1 MNNDKKQ
8 KIIKTI
14 LSLMISF
21 LMIFI
26 VAMFARVASNTVLP
40 QNSKVSVLINDYL
53 DMMMEM
59 MDKFATNLKIKR
71 NTVSEY
77 QVNLITQSISDY
89 VGYSMYQTADALKD
103 YNPYK
108 NYSKTELEKYKN
120 DYYKMTLENP
130 YLRSMTVFSIDGKMR
145 LNLYSANHKSWPIE
159 LQDNLLKEVKNKGS
173 LVLNAENENAFYIME
188 YIKNKNG
195 EIIVTTRNDY
205 SYVSDIAM
213 YYQVA
218 DKRLY
223 ISDSRDSV
231 YNVRE
236 SVGEKSIEKV
246 SSVIN
251 RFAYYKKQPSFIVN
265 DSLSVSMIG
274 KEYPNY
280 FELIVLAATALL
292 ILLFQL
298 ILTGIINFFK
308 YLMQIKT
315 NRDFL
320 ESVKAE
326 NELFIDES
334 LVKADIPKSTAI
346 DDMPPIIEKLHY
358 KIPEKY
364 FENNVTKEENKF
376 NIAKDISNIVNMI
389 KFNSSKTSTDE
400 ELISNDEINNN
411 NTTVLEK
418 IKDISIE
425 NSNIENNNNEDNLD
439 NIYSLSYIE
448 NEVDR
453 ELENVKKE
461 DLIEFVEEDKI
472 SDEILEYNNN
482 TEIYKT
488 EEEYNDEYNEEYQDE
503 YQIENK
509 NSDDDIYTNSYDEN
523 KEINTQET
531 EEEYKEYQNY
541 EEIEN
546 NEEHSNEYYSL
557 NSEYSNINNNSEYFN
572 KDEDIRKIIKS
583 DLSLSYNEYSNENIF
598 DSKEEEEEE
607 EEIIEEMEETKEQED
622 IVKETEELEEVNINM
637 DIYNSYN
644 LENNNNEEKIKNI
657 DTKRTEDV
665 FAAFDKML
673 SSIIS
678 KAEEDARKS
687 ITKK

>member
-8 KIIKTI
+8 KIIKTL

-89 VGYSMYQTADALKD
+89 VGYSMYQTADILKD

-188 YIKNKNG
+188 YIKNKYG

-223 ISDSRDSV
+223 ISDSRDLV

-236 SVGEKSIEKV
+236 SIGEKSIEKV

-280 FELIVLAATALL
+280 FELIVLAVTALL

-315 NRDFL
+315 HRDFL
-320 ESVKAE
+320 ESVKGE

-364 FENNVTKEENKF
+364 FDNNKKEEENKF
-376 NIAKDISNIVNMI
+376 NIAKDISNIVSMI
-389 KFNSSKTSTDE
+389 KFNNYDPAKDNNE
-400 ELISNDEINNN
+400 EINAE
-411 NTTVLEK
+411 EK
-418 IKDISIE
+418 ITEEIKNISIE
-425 NSNIENNNNEDNLD
+425 NEDNLN

-448 NEVDR
+448 NEVDK
-453 ELENVKKE
+453 ELENDKNE
-461 DLIEFVEEDKI
+461 DSIEFVEEEKI
-472 SDEILEYNNN
+472 DDEILEYNDNS
-482 TEIYKT
+482 TLEEIYKT
-488 EEEYNDEYNEEYQDE
+488 EEYDEYNSEYNNDEYKIESVQNEE
-503 YQIENK
+503 
-509 NSDDDIYTNSYDEN
+509 DDIYNNNDE
-523 KEINTQET
+523 EIKALVQES
-531 EEEYKEYQNY
+531 EEEYQNY
-541 EEIEN
+541 KESEN
-546 NEEHSNEYYSL
+546 NDEYYSL
-557 NSEYSNINNNSEYFN
+557 NAEYSNNNEYFN
-572 KDEDIRKIIKS
+572 NEDIRDRKIIKS
-583 DLSLSYNEYSNENIF
+583 DLQLSYNEYSNENIF
-598 DSKEEEEEE
+598 NSKEEIEKINDDVEEIENVQEKIEEEEE
-607 EEIIEEMEETKEQED
+607 
-622 IVKETEELEEVNINM
+622 VKENINM
-637 DIYNSYN
+637 EIYNSYGI
-644 LENNNNEEKIKNI
+644 ENNDEEKIKNI

>member
-8 KIIKTI
+8 KIIKTL

-89 VGYSMYQTADALKD
+89 VGYSMYQTADILKD

-188 YIKNKNG
+188 YIKNKYG

-223 ISDSRDSV
+223 ISDSRDLV

-236 SVGEKSIEKV
+236 SIGEKSIEKV

-280 FELIVLAATALL
+280 FELIVLAVTALL

-315 NRDFL
+315 HRDFL
-320 ESVKAE
+320 ESVKGE

-364 FENNVTKEENKF
+364 FDNNKKEE
-376 NIAKDISNIVNMI
+376 
-389 KFNSSKTSTDE
+389 
-400 ELISNDEINNN
+400 
-411 NTTVLEK
+411 
-418 IKDISIE
+418 
-425 NSNIENNNNEDNLD
+425 
-439 NIYSLSYIE
+439 
-448 NEVDR
+448 
-453 ELENVKKE
+453 
-461 DLIEFVEEDKI
+461 
-472 SDEILEYNNN
+472 
-482 TEIYKT
+482 
-488 EEEYNDEYNEEYQDE
+488 
-503 YQIENK
+503 
-509 NSDDDIYTNSYDEN
+509 
-523 KEINTQET
+523 
-531 EEEYKEYQNY
+531 
-541 EEIEN
+541 EN
-546 NEEHSNEYYSL
+546 NEYAHQLESKILFDAIYKDDAALIHNAISNTVDLNTRNPEGFTPLLYAIHYDKTNALNILLSYTNKIDINKTLDNYTNYYSKKGINFSGEL
-557 NSEYSNINNNSEYFN
+557 VFDKTTPLEYAIFKGNINIVSMLMDNNA
-572 KDEDIRKIIKS
+572 DIY
-583 DLSLSYNEYSNENIF
+583 LE
-598 DSKEEEEEE
+598 DSKGYNG
-607 EEIIEEMEETKEQED
+607 IFYASAFGD
-622 IVKETEELEEVNINM
+622 YALINKILQKYPS
-637 DIYNSYN
+637 IYNFKNSNGDSVLHIAASYG
-644 LENNNNEEKIKNI
+644 NNNAISFYLYNTFLSINTKNNEGKTPLDLANEKGYTNTVDYLIKGGAKYGNQ
-657 DTKRTEDV
+657 
-665 FAAFDKML
+665 
-673 SSIIS
+673 
-678 KAEEDARKS
+678 
-687 ITKK
+687 

>member
-8 KIIKTI
+8 KIIKTL

-89 VGYSMYQTADALKD
+89 VGYSMYQTADILKD

-188 YIKNKNG
+188 YIKNKYG

-223 ISDSRDSV
+223 ISDSRDLV

-236 SVGEKSIEKV
+236 SIGEKSIEKV

-280 FELIVLAATALL
+280 FELIVLAVTALL

-315 NRDFL
+315 HRDFL
-320 ESVKAE
+320 ESVKGE

-364 FENNVTKEENKF
+364 FDNNKKEEENKF
-376 NIAKDISNIVNMI
+376 NIAKDISNIVSMI
-389 KFNSSKTSTDE
+389 KFNNYDPAKDNNE
-400 ELISNDEINNN
+400 EINAE
-411 NTTVLEK
+411 EK
-418 IKDISIE
+418 ITEEIKDISIE
-425 NSNIENNNNEDNLD
+425 NEDNFN

-448 NEVDR
+448 NEVDK
-453 ELENVKKE
+453 ELENNKNE
-461 DLIEFVEEDKI
+461 DSIEFVEEEKI
-472 SDEILEYNNN
+472 DDEILEYNDNS
-482 TEIYKT
+482 TLEEIYKT
-488 EEEYNDEYNEEYQDE
+488 EEYDEYNSEYNNDEYKIESVQNDE
-503 YQIENK
+503 
-509 NSDDDIYTNSYDEN
+509 DDIYNNDE
-523 KEINTQET
+523 EIKALVQES
-531 EEEYKEYQNY
+531 EEEYQNY
-541 EEIEN
+541 QESEN
-546 NEEHSNEYYSL
+546 NDEYYSL
-557 NSEYSNINNNSEYFN
+557 NAEYSNNNEYFN
-572 KDEDIRKIIKS
+572 NEDIRDRKIIKS
-583 DLSLSYNEYSNENIF
+583 DLQLSYNEYSNENIF
-598 DSKEEEEEE
+598 NSKEEIEKINDDVEEIENVQEKIEEEEE
-607 EEIIEEMEETKEQED
+607 
-622 IVKETEELEEVNINM
+622 VKENINM
-637 DIYNSYN
+637 EIYNSYGI
-644 LENNNNEEKIKNI
+644 ENNDEEKIKNI

>member
-8 KIIKTI
+8 KIIKTL

-89 VGYSMYQTADALKD
+89 VGYSMYQTADILKD

-188 YIKNKNG
+188 YIKNKYG

-223 ISDSRDSV
+223 ISDSRDLV

-236 SVGEKSIEKV
+236 SIGEKSIEKV

-280 FELIVLAATALL
+280 FELIVLAVTALL

-315 NRDFL
+315 HRDFL
-320 ESVKAE
+320 ESVKGE

-364 FENNVTKEENKF
+364 FDNNKKEEENKF
-376 NIAKDISNIVNMI
+376 NIAKDISNIVSMI
-389 KFNSSKTSTDE
+389 KFNNYDPAKDNNE
-400 ELISNDEINNN
+400 EINAE
-411 NTTVLEK
+411 EK
-418 IKDISIE
+418 ITEEIKDISIE
-425 NSNIENNNNEDNLD
+425 NEDNLN

-448 NEVDR
+448 NEVDK
-453 ELENVKKE
+453 ELENDKNE
-461 DLIEFVEEDKI
+461 DSIEFVEEEKI
-472 SDEILEYNNN
+472 DDEILEYNDNS
-482 TEIYKT
+482 TLEETYKT
-488 EEEYNDEYNEEYQDE
+488 EEYDEYNSEYNNDEYKIESVQNEE
-503 YQIENK
+503 
-509 NSDDDIYTNSYDEN
+509 DDIYNNNDE
-523 KEINTQET
+523 EIKALVQES
-531 EEEYKEYQNY
+531 EEEYQNY
-541 EEIEN
+541 QESEN
-546 NEEHSNEYYSL
+546 NNEYYSL
-557 NSEYSNINNNSEYFN
+557 NAEYSNNNEYFN
-572 KDEDIRKIIKS
+572 NEDIRDRKIIKS
-583 DLSLSYNEYSNENIF
+583 DLQLSYNEYSNENIF
-598 DSKEEEEEE
+598 NSKEEIEKINDDVEEIENVQEKIEEEEE
-607 EEIIEEMEETKEQED
+607 
-622 IVKETEELEEVNINM
+622 VKENINM
-637 DIYNSYN
+637 EIYNSYGI
-644 LENNNNEEKIKNI
+644 ENNDEEKIKNI

>member
-8 KIIKTI
+8 KIIKTL

-89 VGYSMYQTADALKD
+89 VGYSMYQTADILKD

-188 YIKNKNG
+188 YIKNKYG

-223 ISDSRDSV
+223 ISDSRDLV

-236 SVGEKSIEKV
+236 SIGEKSIEKV

-280 FELIVLAATALL
+280 FELIVLAVTALL

-315 NRDFL
+315 HRDFL
-320 ESVKAE
+320 ESVKGE

-364 FENNVTKEENKF
+364 FDNNKKEEENKF
-376 NIAKDISNIVNMI
+376 NIAKDISNIVSMI
-389 KFNSSKTSTDE
+389 KFNNYDPAKDNNE
-400 ELISNDEINNN
+400 EINAE
-411 NTTVLEK
+411 EK
-418 IKDISIE
+418 ITEEIKDISIE
-425 NSNIENNNNEDNLD
+425 NEDNLN

-448 NEVDR
+448 NEVDK
-453 ELENVKKE
+453 ELENDKNE
-461 DLIEFVEEDKI
+461 DSIEFVEEEKI
-472 SDEILEYNNN
+472 DDEILEYNNN
-482 TEIYKT
+482 STLEDTYKT
-488 EEEYNDEYNEEYQDE
+488 EEYDEYNSEYNNDEYKIESVQNEE
-503 YQIENK
+503 
-509 NSDDDIYTNSYDEN
+509 DDIYNNNDE
-523 KEINTQET
+523 EIKALVQES
-531 EEEYKEYQNY
+531 EEEYQNY
-541 EEIEN
+541 QESEN
-546 NEEHSNEYYSL
+546 NNEYYSL
-557 NSEYSNINNNSEYFN
+557 NAEYSNNNEYFN
-572 KDEDIRKIIKS
+572 NEDIRDRKIIKS
-583 DLSLSYNEYSNENIF
+583 DLQLSYNEYSNENIF
-598 DSKEEEEEE
+598 NSKEEIEKINDDVEEIENVQEKIEEEEE
-607 EEIIEEMEETKEQED
+607 
-622 IVKETEELEEVNINM
+622 VKENINM
-637 DIYNSYN
+637 EIYNSYGI
-644 LENNNNEEKIKNI
+644 ENNDEEKIKNI

>member
-8 KIIKTI
+8 KIIKTL

-89 VGYSMYQTADALKD
+89 VGYSMYQTADILKD

-188 YIKNKNG
+188 YIKNKYG

-223 ISDSRDSV
+223 ISDSRDLV

-236 SVGEKSIEKV
+236 SIGEKSIEKV

-280 FELIVLAATALL
+280 FELIVLAVTALL

-315 NRDFL
+315 HRDFL
-320 ESVKAE
+320 ESVKGE

-364 FENNVTKEENKF
+364 FDNNKKEEENKF
-376 NIAKDISNIVNMI
+376 NIAKDISNIVSMI
-389 KFNSSKTSTDE
+389 KFNNYDPAKDNNE
-400 ELISNDEINNN
+400 EINAE
-411 NTTVLEK
+411 EK
-418 IKDISIE
+418 ITEEIKDISIE
-425 NSNIENNNNEDNLD
+425 NEDNLN

-448 NEVDR
+448 NEVDK
-453 ELENVKKE
+453 ELENYKNE
-461 DLIEFVEEDKI
+461 DSIEFVEEEKI
-472 SDEILEYNNN
+472 DDEILEYNDNS
-482 TEIYKT
+482 TLEETYKT
-488 EEEYNDEYNEEYQDE
+488 EEYDEYNSEYNNDEYKIESVQNDE
-503 YQIENK
+503 
-509 NSDDDIYTNSYDEN
+509 DDIYNNDE
-523 KEINTQET
+523 EIKALVQES
-531 EEEYKEYQNY
+531 EEEYQNY
-541 EEIEN
+541 QESEN
-546 NEEHSNEYYSL
+546 NDEYYSL
-557 NSEYSNINNNSEYFN
+557 NAEYSNNNEYFN
-572 KDEDIRKIIKS
+572 NEDIRDRKIIKS
-583 DLSLSYNEYSNENIF
+583 DLQLSYNEYSNENIF
-598 DSKEEEEEE
+598 NSKEEIEKINDDVEEIENVQEKIEEEEE
-607 EEIIEEMEETKEQED
+607 
-622 IVKETEELEEVNINM
+622 VKENINM
-637 DIYNSYN
+637 EIYNSYGI
-644 LENNNNEEKIKNI
+644 ENNDEEKIKNI

>member
-8 KIIKTI
+8 KIIKTL

-89 VGYSMYQTADALKD
+89 VGYSMYQTADILKD

-188 YIKNKNG
+188 YIKNKYG

-223 ISDSRDSV
+223 ISDSRDLV

-236 SVGEKSIEKV
+236 SIGEKSIEKV

-280 FELIVLAATALL
+280 FELIVLAVTALL

-315 NRDFL
+315 HRDFL
-320 ESVKAE
+320 ESVKGE

-364 FENNVTKEENKF
+364 FDNNKKEEENKF
-376 NIAKDISNIVNMI
+376 NIAKDISNIVSMI
-389 KFNSSKTSTDE
+389 KFNNYDPAKDNNE
-400 ELISNDEINNN
+400 EINAE
-411 NTTVLEK
+411 EK
-418 IKDISIE
+418 ITEEIKDISIE
-425 NSNIENNNNEDNLD
+425 NEDNLN

-448 NEVDR
+448 NEVDK
-453 ELENVKKE
+453 ELENDKNE
-461 DLIEFVEEDKI
+461 DSIEFVEEEKI
-472 SDEILEYNNN
+472 DDEILEYNDNS
-482 TEIYKT
+482 TLEETYKT
-488 EEEYNDEYNEEYQDE
+488 EEYDEYNSEYNNDEYKIESVQNDE
-503 YQIENK
+503 
-509 NSDDDIYTNSYDEN
+509 DDIYNNNDE
-523 KEINTQET
+523 EIKALVQES
-531 EEEYKEYQNY
+531 EEEYQNY
-541 EEIEN
+541 QESEN
-546 NEEHSNEYYSL
+546 NDEYYSL
-557 NSEYSNINNNSEYFN
+557 NAEYSNNNEYFN
-572 KDEDIRKIIKS
+572 NEDIRDRKIIKS
-583 DLSLSYNEYSNENIF
+583 DLQLSYNEYSNENIF
-598 DSKEEEEEE
+598 NSKEEIEKINDDVEEIENVQEKIEEEEE
-607 EEIIEEMEETKEQED
+607 
-622 IVKETEELEEVNINM
+622 VKENINM
-637 DIYNSYN
+637 DIYNSYGI
-644 LENNNNEEKIKNI
+644 ENNDEEKIKNI

>member
-8 KIIKTI
+8 KIIKTF

-26 VAMFARVASNTVLP
+26 VAMFARVASNTILP

-53 DMMMEM
+53 DMMMQM

-89 VGYSMYQTADALKD
+89 VGYSMYQTADILKD

-159 LQDNLLKEVKNKGS
+159 LQDNLLKEIKNKGS

-195 EIIVTTRNDY
+195 EIVVATRNDY

-223 ISDSRDSV
+223 ISDSRDLV

-320 ESVKAE
+320 ESVKGE

-334 LVKADIPKSTAI
+334 LVKADIPKTTAI
-346 DDMPPIIEKLHY
+346 DDMPPMIEKLHY

-364 FENNVTKEENKF
+364 FENNNDNKENKF
-376 NIAKDISNIVNMI
+376 NLAKDISNIVNMI
-389 KFNSSKTSTDE
+389 KFNGSAFNQNE
-400 ELISNDEINNN
+400 EINNN
-411 NTTVLEK
+411 N
-418 IKDISIE
+418 
-425 NSNIENNNNEDNLD
+425 NNNNNNEINDNIKTEEIKDLSIENEDNLN

-448 NEVDR
+448 NEVDK
-453 ELENVKKE
+453 ELENEKKE
-461 DLIEFVEEDKI
+461 DLIEFVEEEKI
-472 SDEILEYNNN
+472 TEEDEILKYNNNNELEDTYKEEYNEYNN
-482 TEIYKT
+482 
-488 EEEYNDEYNEEYQDE
+488 EYDYNEEYKDN
-503 YQIENK
+503 YKIE
-509 NSDDDIYTNSYDEN
+509 SVQDDIDLY
-523 KEINTQET
+523 
-531 EEEYKEYQNY
+531 
-541 EEIEN
+541 N
-546 NEEHSNEYYSL
+546 NEETSTLNQEVEKIEEYQEIEENKHNEYYSL
-557 NSEYSNINNNSEYFN
+557 NEEYADINNNEYLQN
-572 KDEDIRKIIKS
+572 EDIRDRKIIKS

-598 DSKEEEEEE
+598 NSKEEIKETNEVE
-607 EEIIEEMEETKEQED
+607 EEIESIQEIEKSEEVQEET
-622 IVKETEELEEVNINM
+622 NINM
-637 DIYNSYN
+637 EIYNSYN
-644 LENNNNEEKIKNI
+644 ISNENTEKIKNNI
-657 DTKRTEDV
+657 DTRRTEDV

>member
-8 KIIKTI
+8 KIIKTL

-89 VGYSMYQTADALKD
+89 VGYSMYQTADILKD

-173 LVLNAENENAFYIME
+173 LVLNAENENVFYIME
-188 YIKNKNG
+188 YIKNKYG

-223 ISDSRDSV
+223 ISDSRDLV

-236 SVGEKSIEKV
+236 SIGEKSIEKV

-280 FELIVLAATALL
+280 FELIVLAVTALL

-315 NRDFL
+315 HRDFL
-320 ESVKAE
+320 ESVKGE

-364 FENNVTKEENKF
+364 FDNNKKEEENKF
-376 NIAKDISNIVNMI
+376 NIAKDISNIVSMI
-389 KFNSSKTSTDE
+389 KFNNYDPAKDNNE
-400 ELISNDEINNN
+400 EINAE
-411 NTTVLEK
+411 EK
-418 IKDISIE
+418 ITEEIKDISIE
-425 NSNIENNNNEDNLD
+425 NEDNFN

-448 NEVDR
+448 NEVDK
-453 ELENVKKE
+453 ELENNKNE
-461 DLIEFVEEDKI
+461 DSIEFVEEEKI
-472 SDEILEYNNN
+472 DDEILEYNDNS
-482 TEIYKT
+482 TLEEIYKT
-488 EEEYNDEYNEEYQDE
+488 EEYDEYNSEYNNDEYKIESVQNDE
-503 YQIENK
+503 
-509 NSDDDIYTNSYDEN
+509 DDIYNNNDE
-523 KEINTQET
+523 EIKALVQES
-531 EEEYKEYQNY
+531 EEEYQNY
-541 EEIEN
+541 QESEN
-546 NEEHSNEYYSL
+546 NDEYYSL
-557 NSEYSNINNNSEYFN
+557 NAEYSNNNEYFN
-572 KDEDIRKIIKS
+572 NEDIRDRKIIKS
-583 DLSLSYNEYSNENIF
+583 DLQLSYNEYSNENIF
-598 DSKEEEEEE
+598 NSKEEIEKINDDVEEIENVQEKIEEEEE
-607 EEIIEEMEETKEQED
+607 
-622 IVKETEELEEVNINM
+622 VKENINM
-637 DIYNSYN
+637 EIYNSYGI
-644 LENNNNEEKIKNI
+644 ENNDEEKIKNI

>member
-8 KIIKTI
+8 KIIKTF

-89 VGYSMYQTADALKD
+89 VGYSMYQTADILKD

-108 NYSKTELEKYKN
+108 NYSKAELEKYKN

-130 YLRSMTVFSIDGKMR
+130 YLRSMTVFSMDGKMR

-159 LQDNLLKEVKNKGS
+159 LQDSLLKEVKNKGS

-223 ISDSRDSV
+223 ISDSRDLV

-280 FELIVLAATALL
+280 FELIVLAVTALL

-298 ILTGIINFFK
+298 ILTGILNFFK
-308 YLMQIKT
+308 YLMQIKS
-315 NRDFL
+315 NREFL
-320 ESVKAE
+320 ENVKGE

-334 LVKADIPKSTAI
+334 LVKSDIPKSTAI

-364 FENNVTKEENKF
+364 FEKNEAKEENKF

-389 KFNSSKTSTDE
+389 KFTSSNPIKNED
-400 ELISNDEINNN
+400 INNDYNEINDNI
-411 NTTVLEK
+411 EE
-418 IKDISIE
+418 IKDSSTEE
-425 NSNIENNNNEDNLD
+425 NNLD

-448 NEVDR
+448 NEVDK
-453 ELENVKKE
+453 ELENEKNE
-461 DLIEFVEEDKI
+461 DLIEVVEDEISEEDKI
-472 SDEILEYNNN
+472 LEYNELE
-482 TEIYKT
+482 EIYKT
-488 EEEYNDEYNEEYQDE
+488 EEYNEYNEEE
-503 YQIENK
+503 Y
-509 NSDDDIYTNSYDEN
+509 D
-523 KEINTQET
+523 
-531 EEEYKEYQNY
+531 
-541 EEIEN
+541 EIEN
-546 NEEHSNEYYSL
+546 IEYKDNIDINLNDNEEINNQEDENIEEYNYTENNDNNEYYSL
-557 NSEYSNINNNSEYFN
+557 NDEYLNNNNDEYLYN
-572 KDEDIRKIIKS
+572 ANEDIRDRKIIKS
-583 DLSLSYNEYSNENIF
+583 DSSLSYEDKYSTDNIF
-598 DSKEEEEEE
+598 NSKEE
-607 EEIIEEMEETKEQED
+607 I
-622 IVKETEELEEVNINM
+622 EEVNEIDEIKESERTEEIKENAAEEEKNNVDM
-637 DIYNSYN
+637 EIYNSYN
-644 LENNNNEEKIKNI
+644 NIENNTAEKIKNNI
-657 DTKRTEDV
+657 DTKKTEDV

-678 KAEEDARKS
+678 KAEEDAKKS

>member
-8 KIIKTI
+8 KIIKTL

-89 VGYSMYQTADALKD
+89 VGYSMYQTADILKD

-188 YIKNKNG
+188 YIKNKYG

-223 ISDSRDSV
+223 ISDSRDLV

-236 SVGEKSIEKV
+236 SIGEKSIEKV

-280 FELIVLAATALL
+280 FELIVLAVTALL

-315 NRDFL
+315 HRDFL
-320 ESVKAE
+320 ESVKGE

-364 FENNVTKEENKF
+364 FDNNKKEEENKF
-376 NIAKDISNIVNMI
+376 NIAKDISNIVSMI
-389 KFNSSKTSTDE
+389 KFNNYDPAKDNNE
-400 ELISNDEINNN
+400 EINAE
-411 NTTVLEK
+411 EK
-418 IKDISIE
+418 ITEEIKDISIE
-425 NSNIENNNNEDNLD
+425 NEDNLN

-448 NEVDR
+448 NEVDK
-453 ELENVKKE
+453 ELENDKNE
-461 DLIEFVEEDKI
+461 DSIEFVEEEKI
-472 SDEILEYNNN
+472 DDEILEYNNN
-482 TEIYKT
+482 STLEDTYKT
-488 EEEYNDEYNEEYQDE
+488 EEYDEYNSEYNNDEYKIESVQNEE
-503 YQIENK
+503 
-509 NSDDDIYTNSYDEN
+509 DDIYNNNDE
-523 KEINTQET
+523 EIKALVQES
-531 EEEYKEYQNY
+531 EEEYQNY
-541 EEIEN
+541 QESEN
-546 NEEHSNEYYSL
+546 NDEYYSL
-557 NSEYSNINNNSEYFN
+557 NAEYSNNNEYFN
-572 KDEDIRKIIKS
+572 NEDIRDRKIIKS
-583 DLSLSYNEYSNENIF
+583 DLQLSYNEYSNENIF
-598 DSKEEEEEE
+598 NSKEEIEKINDDVEEIENVQEKIEEEEE
-607 EEIIEEMEETKEQED
+607 
-622 IVKETEELEEVNINM
+622 VKENINM
-637 DIYNSYN
+637 EIYNSYGI
-644 LENNNNEEKIKNI
+644 ENNDEEKIKNI

>member
-411 NTTVLEK
+411 NTTVLEE

-583 DLSLSYNEYSNENIF
+583 DLSLSYNEYSNGNIF
-598 DSKEEEEEE
+598 DSKEEEM
-607 EEIIEEMEETKEQED
+607 EEIKEQED
-622 IVKETEELEEVNINM
+622 IVKETEELEEVNVNM

>member
-8 KIIKTI
+8 KIIKTF

-89 VGYSMYQTADALKD
+89 VGYSMYQTADILKD

-108 NYSKTELEKYKN
+108 NYSKAELEKYKN

-130 YLRSMTVFSIDGKMR
+130 YLRSMTVFSMDGKMR

-159 LQDNLLKEVKNKGS
+159 LQDSLLKEVKNKGS

-223 ISDSRDSV
+223 ISDSRDLV

-280 FELIVLAATALL
+280 FELIVLAVTALL

-298 ILTGIINFFK
+298 ILTGILNFFK
-308 YLMQIKT
+308 YLMQIKS
-315 NRDFL
+315 NREFL
-320 ESVKAE
+320 ENVKGE

-334 LVKADIPKSTAI
+334 LVKSDIPKSTAI

-364 FENNVTKEENKF
+364 FEKNEAKEENKF

-389 KFNSSKTSTDE
+389 KFTSSNPIKNED
-400 ELISNDEINNN
+400 INNDYNEINDNI
-411 NTTVLEK
+411 EE
-418 IKDISIE
+418 IKDSSIE
-425 NSNIENNNNEDNLD
+425 ENNLD

-448 NEVDR
+448 NEVDK
-453 ELENVKKE
+453 ELENEKNE
-461 DLIEFVEEDKI
+461 DLIEVVEDEISEED
-472 SDEILEYNNN
+472 SILEYNELE
-482 TEIYKT
+482 EIYKT
-488 EEEYNDEYNEEYQDE
+488 EEYNEYNEEE
-503 YQIENK
+503 Y
-509 NSDDDIYTNSYDEN
+509 D
-523 KEINTQET
+523 
-531 EEEYKEYQNY
+531 
-541 EEIEN
+541 EIEN
-546 NEEHSNEYYSL
+546 IEYKDNIDINLNDNEEINNQEDENIEEYNYTENNDNNEYYSL
-557 NSEYSNINNNSEYFN
+557 NDEYLNNNNDEYLYN
-572 KDEDIRKIIKS
+572 ANEDIRDRKIIKS
-583 DLSLSYNEYSNENIF
+583 DSSLSYEDKYSTDNIF
-598 DSKEEEEEE
+598 NSKEEIEKVNEIDEIKESERTEEIKENAAEEEKNNVD
-607 EEIIEEMEETKEQED
+607 ME
-622 IVKETEELEEVNINM
+622 
-637 DIYNSYN
+637 IYNSYN
-644 LENNNNEEKIKNI
+644 NIENNTAEKIKNNI
-657 DTKRTEDV
+657 DTKKTEDV

-678 KAEEDARKS
+678 KAEEDAKKS

>member
-8 KIIKTI
+8 KIIKTL

-89 VGYSMYQTADALKD
+89 VGYSMYQTADILKD

-188 YIKNKNG
+188 YIKNKYG

-223 ISDSRDSV
+223 ISDSRDLV

-236 SVGEKSIEKV
+236 SIGEKSIEKV

-280 FELIVLAATALL
+280 FELIVLAVTALL

-315 NRDFL
+315 HRDFL
-320 ESVKAE
+320 ESVKGE

-364 FENNVTKEENKF
+364 FDNNKKEEENKF
-376 NIAKDISNIVNMI
+376 NIAKDISNIVSMI
-389 KFNSSKTSTDE
+389 KFNNYDPAKDNNE
-400 ELISNDEINNN
+400 EINAE
-411 NTTVLEK
+411 EK
-418 IKDISIE
+418 ITEEIKDISIE
-425 NSNIENNNNEDNLD
+425 NEDNFN

-448 NEVDR
+448 NEVDK
-453 ELENVKKE
+453 ELENNKNE
-461 DLIEFVEEDKI
+461 DSIEFVEEEKI
-472 SDEILEYNNN
+472 DDEILEYNDNS
-482 TEIYKT
+482 TLEEIYKT
-488 EEEYNDEYNEEYQDE
+488 EEYDEYNSEYNNDEYKIESVQNDE
-503 YQIENK
+503 
-509 NSDDDIYTNSYDEN
+509 DDIYNNNDE
-523 KEINTQET
+523 EIKALVQES
-531 EEEYKEYQNY
+531 EEEYQNY
-541 EEIEN
+541 QESEN
-546 NEEHSNEYYSL
+546 NNEYYSL
-557 NSEYSNINNNSEYFN
+557 NAEYSNNNEYFN
-572 KDEDIRKIIKS
+572 NEDIRDRKIIKS
-583 DLSLSYNEYSNENIF
+583 DLQLSYNEYSNENIF
-598 DSKEEEEEE
+598 NSKEEIEKINDDVEEIENVQEKIEEEEE
-607 EEIIEEMEETKEQED
+607 
-622 IVKETEELEEVNINM
+622 VKENINM
-637 DIYNSYN
+637 EIYNSYGI
-644 LENNNNEEKIKNI
+644 ENNDEEKIKNI

>member
-8 KIIKTI
+8 KIIKTF

-89 VGYSMYQTADALKD
+89 VGYSMYQTADILKD

-108 NYSKTELEKYKN
+108 NYSKAELEKYKN

-159 LQDNLLKEVKNKGS
+159 LQDSLLKEVKNKGS

-223 ISDSRDSV
+223 ISDSRDLV

-280 FELIVLAATALL
+280 FELIVLAVTALL

-298 ILTGIINFFK
+298 ILTGILNFFK
-308 YLMQIKT
+308 YLMQIKS
-315 NRDFL
+315 NREFL
-320 ESVKAE
+320 ENVKGE

-334 LVKADIPKSTAI
+334 LVKSDIPKSTSI

-364 FENNVTKEENKF
+364 FEKNEAKEENKF

-389 KFNSSKTSTDE
+389 KFTSSNPIKNED
-400 ELISNDEINNN
+400 INNDYNEINDNI
-411 NTTVLEK
+411 EE
-418 IKDISIE
+418 IKDSSIE
-425 NSNIENNNNEDNLD
+425 ENNLD

-448 NEVDR
+448 NEVDK
-453 ELENVKKE
+453 ELENEKNE
-461 DLIEFVEEDKI
+461 DLIEVVEDEISEEDKI
-472 SDEILEYNNN
+472 LEYNELE
-482 TEIYKT
+482 EIYKT
-488 EEEYNDEYNEEYQDE
+488 EEYNEYNEEE
-503 YQIENK
+503 Y
-509 NSDDDIYTNSYDEN
+509 D
-523 KEINTQET
+523 
-531 EEEYKEYQNY
+531 
-541 EEIEN
+541 EIEN
-546 NEEHSNEYYSL
+546 IEYKDNIDINLNDNEEINNQEDENIEEYNYTENNDNNEYYSL
-557 NSEYSNINNNSEYFN
+557 NDEYLNNNNDEYLYN
-572 KDEDIRKIIKS
+572 ANEDIRDRKIIKS
-583 DLSLSYNEYSNENIF
+583 DSSLSYEDKYSTDNIF
-598 DSKEEEEEE
+598 NSKEEIEKVNEIDEIKESERTEEIKENAAEEEKNNVD
-607 EEIIEEMEETKEQED
+607 ME
-622 IVKETEELEEVNINM
+622 
-637 DIYNSYN
+637 IYNSYN
-644 LENNNNEEKIKNI
+644 NIENNTAEKIKNNI
-657 DTKRTEDV
+657 DTKKTEDV

-678 KAEEDARKS
+678 KAEEDAKKS

>member
-8 KIIKTI
+8 KIIKTL

-89 VGYSMYQTADALKD
+89 VGYSMYQTANILKD

-188 YIKNKNG
+188 YIKNKYG

-223 ISDSRDSV
+223 ISDSRDLV

-236 SVGEKSIEKV
+236 SIGEKSIEKV

-280 FELIVLAATALL
+280 FELIVLAVTALL

-315 NRDFL
+315 HRDFL
-320 ESVKAE
+320 ESVKGE

-364 FENNVTKEENKF
+364 FDNNKKEEENKF
-376 NIAKDISNIVNMI
+376 NIAKDISNIVSMI
-389 KFNSSKTSTDE
+389 KFNNYDPAKDNNE
-400 ELISNDEINNN
+400 EINAE
-411 NTTVLEK
+411 EK
-418 IKDISIE
+418 ITEEIKDISIE
-425 NSNIENNNNEDNLD
+425 NEDNFN

-448 NEVDR
+448 NEVDK
-453 ELENVKKE
+453 ELENDKNE
-461 DLIEFVEEDKI
+461 DSIEFVEEEKI
-472 SDEILEYNNN
+472 DDEILEYNDNS
-482 TEIYKT
+482 TLEEIYKT
-488 EEEYNDEYNEEYQDE
+488 EEYDEYNSEYNNDEYKIESVQNDE
-503 YQIENK
+503 
-509 NSDDDIYTNSYDEN
+509 DDIYNNDE
-523 KEINTQET
+523 EIKALVQES
-531 EEEYKEYQNY
+531 EEEYQNY
-541 EEIEN
+541 QESEN
-546 NEEHSNEYYSL
+546 NDEYYSL
-557 NSEYSNINNNSEYFN
+557 NAEYSNNNEYFN
-572 KDEDIRKIIKS
+572 NEDIRDRKIIKS
-583 DLSLSYNEYSNENIF
+583 DLQLSYNEYSNENIF
-598 DSKEEEEEE
+598 NSKEEIEKINDDVEEIENVQEKIEEEEE
-607 EEIIEEMEETKEQED
+607 
-622 IVKETEELEEVNINM
+622 VKENINM
-637 DIYNSYN
+637 EIYNSYGI
-644 LENNNNEEKIKNI
+644 ENNDEEKIKNI

>member
-8 KIIKTI
+8 KIIKTL

-89 VGYSMYQTADALKD
+89 VGYSMYQTADILKD

-188 YIKNKNG
+188 YIKNKYG

-223 ISDSRDSV
+223 ISDSRDLV

-236 SVGEKSIEKV
+236 SIGEKSIEKV

-280 FELIVLAATALL
+280 FELIVLAVTALL

-315 NRDFL
+315 HRDFL
-320 ESVKAE
+320 ESVKGE

-364 FENNVTKEENKF
+364 FDNNKKEEENKF
-376 NIAKDISNIVNMI
+376 NIAKDISNIVSMI
-389 KFNSSKTSTDE
+389 KFNNYDPAKDNNE
-400 ELISNDEINNN
+400 EINAK
-411 NTTVLEK
+411 EK
-418 IKDISIE
+418 ITEEIKDISIE
-425 NSNIENNNNEDNLD
+425 NEDNFN

-448 NEVDR
+448 NEVDK
-453 ELENVKKE
+453 ELENDKNE
-461 DLIEFVEEDKI
+461 DSIEFVEEEKI
-472 SDEILEYNNN
+472 DDEILEYNDNS
-482 TEIYKT
+482 TLEEIYKT
-488 EEEYNDEYNEEYQDE
+488 EEYDEYNSEYNNDEYKIESVQNDE
-503 YQIENK
+503 
-509 NSDDDIYTNSYDEN
+509 DDIYNNDE
-523 KEINTQET
+523 EIKALVQES
-531 EEEYKEYQNY
+531 EEEYQNY
-541 EEIEN
+541 QESEN
-546 NEEHSNEYYSL
+546 NDEYYSL
-557 NSEYSNINNNSEYFN
+557 NAEYSNNNEYFN
-572 KDEDIRKIIKS
+572 NEDIRDRKIIKS
-583 DLSLSYNEYSNENIF
+583 DLQLSYNEYSNENIF
-598 DSKEEEEEE
+598 NSKEEIEKINDYVEEIENVQEKIEEEEE
-607 EEIIEEMEETKEQED
+607 
-622 IVKETEELEEVNINM
+622 VKENINM
-637 DIYNSYN
+637 EIYNSYGI
-644 LENNNNEEKIKNI
+644 ENNDEEKIKNI

>member
-8 KIIKTI
+8 KIIKTF

-89 VGYSMYQTADALKD
+89 VGYSMYQTADILKD

-108 NYSKTELEKYKN
+108 NYSKAELEKYKN

-130 YLRSMTVFSIDGKMR
+130 YLRSMTVFSMDGKMR

-159 LQDNLLKEVKNKGS
+159 LQDSLLKEVKNKGS

-223 ISDSRDSV
+223 ISDSRDLV

-280 FELIVLAATALL
+280 FELIVLAVTALL

-298 ILTGIINFFK
+298 ILTGILNFFK
-308 YLMQIKT
+308 YLMQIKS
-315 NRDFL
+315 NREFL
-320 ESVKAE
+320 ENVKGE

-334 LVKADIPKSTAI
+334 LVKSDIPKSTAI

-364 FENNVTKEENKF
+364 FEKNEAKEENKF

-389 KFNSSKTSTDE
+389 KFTSSNPIKNED
-400 ELISNDEINNN
+400 INNDYNEINDNI
-411 NTTVLEK
+411 EE
-418 IKDISIE
+418 IKDSSIE
-425 NSNIENNNNEDNLD
+425 ENNLD

-448 NEVDR
+448 NEVDK
-453 ELENVKKE
+453 ELENEKNE
-461 DLIEFVEEDKI
+461 DLIEVVEDEISEED
-472 SDEILEYNNN
+472 SILEYNELE
-482 TEIYKT
+482 EIYKT
-488 EEEYNDEYNEEYQDE
+488 EEYNEYNEEE
-503 YQIENK
+503 Y
-509 NSDDDIYTNSYDEN
+509 D
-523 KEINTQET
+523 
-531 EEEYKEYQNY
+531 
-541 EEIEN
+541 EIEN
-546 NEEHSNEYYSL
+546 IEYKDNIDINLNDNEEINNQEDENIEEYSHTENNDNNEYYSL
-557 NSEYSNINNNSEYFN
+557 NDEYLNNNNDEYLYN
-572 KDEDIRKIIKS
+572 TNEDIRDRKIIKS
-583 DLSLSYNEYSNENIF
+583 DSSLSYEDKYSTDNIF
-598 DSKEEEEEE
+598 NSKEE
-607 EEIIEEMEETKEQED
+607 I
-622 IVKETEELEEVNINM
+622 EEVNEIDEIKESERTEEIKENAAEEEKNNVDM
-637 DIYNSYN
+637 EIYNSYN
-644 LENNNNEEKIKNI
+644 NIENNTAEKIKNNI
-657 DTKRTEDV
+657 DTKKTEDV

-678 KAEEDARKS
+678 KAEEDAKKS

>member
-8 KIIKTI
+8 KIIKTL

-89 VGYSMYQTADALKD
+89 VGYSMYQTADILKD

-188 YIKNKNG
+188 YIKNKYG

-223 ISDSRDSV
+223 ISDSRDLV

-236 SVGEKSIEKV
+236 SIGEKSIEKV

-280 FELIVLAATALL
+280 FELIVLAVTALL

-315 NRDFL
+315 HRDFL
-320 ESVKAE
+320 ESVKGE

-364 FENNVTKEENKF
+364 FDNNKKEEENKF
-376 NIAKDISNIVNMI
+376 NIAKDISNIVSMI
-389 KFNSSKTSTDE
+389 KFNNYDPAKDNNE
-400 ELISNDEINNN
+400 EINAE
-411 NTTVLEK
+411 EK
-418 IKDISIE
+418 ITEEIKDISIE
-425 NSNIENNNNEDNLD
+425 NEDNLN

-448 NEVDR
+448 NEVDK
-453 ELENVKKE
+453 ELENDKNK
-461 DLIEFVEEDKI
+461 DSIEFVEEEKI
-472 SDEILEYNNN
+472 DNEILEYNDNS
-482 TEIYKT
+482 TLEEIYKT
-488 EEEYNDEYNEEYQDE
+488 EEYDEYNSEYNNDEYKIESVQNEE
-503 YQIENK
+503 
-509 NSDDDIYTNSYDEN
+509 DDIYNNDDE
-523 KEINTQET
+523 EIKALVQES
-531 EEEYKEYQNY
+531 EEEYQNY
-541 EEIEN
+541 KESEN
-546 NEEHSNEYYSL
+546 NDEYYSL
-557 NSEYSNINNNSEYFN
+557 NAEYSNNNEYFN
-572 KDEDIRKIIKS
+572 NEDIRDRKIIKS
-583 DLSLSYNEYSNENIF
+583 DLQLSYNEYSNENIF
-598 DSKEEEEEE
+598 NSKEEIEKINDDVEEIENVQEKIEEEEE
-607 EEIIEEMEETKEQED
+607 
-622 IVKETEELEEVNINM
+622 VKENINM
-637 DIYNSYN
+637 EIYNSYGI
-644 LENNNNEEKIKNI
+644 ENNDEEKIKNI

>member
-8 KIIKTI
+8 KIIKTL

-89 VGYSMYQTADALKD
+89 VGYSMYQTADILKD

-188 YIKNKNG
+188 YIKNKYG

-223 ISDSRDSV
+223 ISDSRDLV

-236 SVGEKSIEKV
+236 SIGEKSIEKV

-280 FELIVLAATALL
+280 FELIVLAVTALL

-315 NRDFL
+315 HRDFL
-320 ESVKAE
+320 ESVKGE

-364 FENNVTKEENKF
+364 FDNNKKEEENKF
-376 NIAKDISNIVNMI
+376 NIAKDISNIVSMI
-389 KFNSSKTSTDE
+389 KFNNYDPAKDNNE
-400 ELISNDEINNN
+400 EINAE
-411 NTTVLEK
+411 EK
-418 IKDISIE
+418 ITEEIKDISIE
-425 NSNIENNNNEDNLD
+425 N
-439 NIYSLSYIE
+439 
-448 NEVDR
+448 EVDK
-453 ELENVKKE
+453 ELENDKNE
-461 DLIEFVEEDKI
+461 DSIEFVEEEKI
-472 SDEILEYNNN
+472 DDEILEYNDNS
-482 TEIYKT
+482 TLEEIYKT
-488 EEEYNDEYNEEYQDE
+488 EEYDEYNSEYNNDEYKIESVQNDE
-503 YQIENK
+503 
-509 NSDDDIYTNSYDEN
+509 DDIYNNDE
-523 KEINTQET
+523 EIKALVQES
-531 EEEYKEYQNY
+531 EEEYQNY
-541 EEIEN
+541 QESEN
-546 NEEHSNEYYSL
+546 NDEYYSL
-557 NSEYSNINNNSEYFN
+557 NAEYSNNNEYFN
-572 KDEDIRKIIKS
+572 NEDIRDRKIIKS
-583 DLSLSYNEYSNENIF
+583 DLQLSYNEYSNENIF
-598 DSKEEEEEE
+598 NSKEEIEKINDDVEEIENVQEKIEEEEE
-607 EEIIEEMEETKEQED
+607 
-622 IVKETEELEEVNINM
+622 VKENINM
-637 DIYNSYN
+637 EIYNSYGI
-644 LENNNNEEKIKNI
+644 ENNDEEKIKNI

>member
-8 KIIKTI
+8 KIIKTL

-89 VGYSMYQTADALKD
+89 VGYSMYQTADILKD

-188 YIKNKNG
+188 YIKNKYG

-223 ISDSRDSV
+223 ISDSRDLV

-236 SVGEKSIEKV
+236 SIGEKSIEKV

-280 FELIVLAATALL
+280 FELIVLAVTALL

-315 NRDFL
+315 HRDFL
-320 ESVKAE
+320 ESVKGE

-364 FENNVTKEENKF
+364 FDNNKKEEENKF
-376 NIAKDISNIVNMI
+376 NIAKDISNIVSMI
-389 KFNSSKTSTDE
+389 KFNNYDPAKDNNE
-400 ELISNDEINNN
+400 EINAE
-411 NTTVLEK
+411 EK
-418 IKDISIE
+418 ITEEIKDISIE
-425 NSNIENNNNEDNLD
+425 NEDNFN

-448 NEVDR
+448 NEVDK
-453 ELENVKKE
+453 ELENDKNE
-461 DLIEFVEEDKI
+461 DSIEFVEEEKI
-472 SDEILEYNNN
+472 DDEILEYNDNS
-482 TEIYKT
+482 TLEEIYKT
-488 EEEYNDEYNEEYQDE
+488 EEYDEYNSEYNNDEYKIESVQNEE
-503 YQIENK
+503 
-509 NSDDDIYTNSYDEN
+509 DDIYNNNDE
-523 KEINTQET
+523 EIKALVQES
-531 EEEYKEYQNY
+531 EEEYQNY
-541 EEIEN
+541 QESEN
-546 NEEHSNEYYSL
+546 NDEYYSL
-557 NSEYSNINNNSEYFN
+557 NAEYSNNNEYFN
-572 KDEDIRKIIKS
+572 NEDIRDRKIIKS
-583 DLSLSYNEYSNENIF
+583 DLQLSYNEYSNENIF
-598 DSKEEEEEE
+598 NSKEEIEKINDDVEEIENVQEKIEEEEE
-607 EEIIEEMEETKEQED
+607 
-622 IVKETEELEEVNINM
+622 VKENINM
-637 DIYNSYN
+637 EIYNSYGI
-644 LENNNNEEKIKNI
+644 ENNDEEKIKNI

>member
-8 KIIKTI
+8 KIIKTL

-89 VGYSMYQTADALKD
+89 VGYSMYQTADILKD

-188 YIKNKNG
+188 YIKNKYG

-223 ISDSRDSV
+223 ISDSRDLV

-236 SVGEKSIEKV
+236 SIGEKSIEKV

-280 FELIVLAATALL
+280 FELIVLAVTALL

-315 NRDFL
+315 HRDFL
-320 ESVKAE
+320 ESVKGE

-364 FENNVTKEENKF
+364 FDNNKKEEENKF
-376 NIAKDISNIVNMI
+376 NIAKDISNIVSMI
-389 KFNSSKTSTDE
+389 KFNNYDPAKDNNE
-400 ELISNDEINNN
+400 EINAE
-411 NTTVLEK
+411 EK
-418 IKDISIE
+418 ITEEIKDISIE
-425 NSNIENNNNEDNLD
+425 NEDNFN

-448 NEVDR
+448 NEVDK
-453 ELENVKKE
+453 ELENNKNE
-461 DLIEFVEEDKI
+461 DSIEFVEEEKI
-472 SDEILEYNNN
+472 DDEILEYNDNS
-482 TEIYKT
+482 TLEEIYKT
-488 EEEYNDEYNEEYQDE
+488 EEYDEYNSEYNNDEYKIESVQNDE
-503 YQIENK
+503 
-509 NSDDDIYTNSYDEN
+509 DDIYNNNDE
-523 KEINTQET
+523 EIKALVQES
-531 EEEYKEYQNY
+531 EEEYQNY
-541 EEIEN
+541 QESEN
-546 NEEHSNEYYSL
+546 NDEYYSL
-557 NSEYSNINNNSEYFN
+557 NAEYSNNNEYFN
-572 KDEDIRKIIKS
+572 NEDIRDRKIIKS
-583 DLSLSYNEYSNENIF
+583 DLQLSYNEYSNENIF
-598 DSKEEEEEE
+598 NSKEEIEKINDDVEEIENVQEKIEEEEE
-607 EEIIEEMEETKEQED
+607 
-622 IVKETEELEEVNINM
+622 VKENINM
-637 DIYNSYN
+637 EIYNSYGI
-644 LENNNNEEKIKNI
+644 ENNDEEKIKNI

>member
-8 KIIKTI
+8 KIIKTL

-89 VGYSMYQTADALKD
+89 VGYSMYQTADILKD

-188 YIKNKNG
+188 YIKNKYG

-223 ISDSRDSV
+223 ISDSRDLV

-236 SVGEKSIEKV
+236 SIGEKSIEKV

-280 FELIVLAATALL
+280 FELIVLAVTALL

-315 NRDFL
+315 HRDFL
-320 ESVKAE
+320 ESVKGE

-364 FENNVTKEENKF
+364 FDNNKKEEENKF
-376 NIAKDISNIVNMI
+376 NIAKDISNIVSMI
-389 KFNSSKTSTDE
+389 KFNNYDPAKDNNE
-400 ELISNDEINNN
+400 EINAE
-411 NTTVLEK
+411 EK
-418 IKDISIE
+418 ITEEIKDISIE
-425 NSNIENNNNEDNLD
+425 NEDNLN

-448 NEVDR
+448 NEVDK
-453 ELENVKKE
+453 ELENGKNE
-461 DLIEFVEEDKI
+461 DSIEFVEEEKI
-472 SDEILEYNNN
+472 DDEILEYNDNS
-482 TEIYKT
+482 TLEEIYKT
-488 EEEYNDEYNEEYQDE
+488 EEYDEYNSEYNNDEYKIESVQNEE
-503 YQIENK
+503 
-509 NSDDDIYTNSYDEN
+509 DDIYNNNDE
-523 KEINTQET
+523 EIKALIQES
-531 EEEYKEYQNY
+531 EEEYQNY
-541 EEIEN
+541 QESEN
-546 NEEHSNEYYSL
+546 NDEYYSL
-557 NSEYSNINNNSEYFN
+557 NAEYSNNNEYFN
-572 KDEDIRKIIKS
+572 NEDIRDRKIIKS
-583 DLSLSYNEYSNENIF
+583 DLQLSYNEYSNENIF
-598 DSKEEEEEE
+598 NSKEEIEKINDDVEEIENVQEKIEEEEE
-607 EEIIEEMEETKEQED
+607 
-622 IVKETEELEEVNINM
+622 VKENINM
-637 DIYNSYN
+637 EIYNSYGI
-644 LENNNNEEKIKNI
+644 ENNDEEKIKNI

>member
-8 KIIKTI
+8 KIIKTL

-89 VGYSMYQTADALKD
+89 VGYSMYQTADILKD

-188 YIKNKNG
+188 YIKNKYG

-223 ISDSRDSV
+223 ISDSRDLV

-236 SVGEKSIEKV
+236 SIGEKSIEKV

-280 FELIVLAATALL
+280 FELIVLAVTALL

-315 NRDFL
+315 HRDFL
-320 ESVKAE
+320 ESVKGE

-364 FENNVTKEENKF
+364 FDNNKKEEENKF
-376 NIAKDISNIVNMI
+376 NIAKDISNIVSMI
-389 KFNSSKTSTDE
+389 KFNNYDPAKDNNE
-400 ELISNDEINNN
+400 EINAE
-411 NTTVLEK
+411 EK
-418 IKDISIE
+418 ITEEIKDISIE
-425 NSNIENNNNEDNLD
+425 NEDNLN

-448 NEVDR
+448 NEVDK
-453 ELENVKKE
+453 ELENDKNE
-461 DLIEFVEEDKI
+461 DSIEFVEEEKI
-472 SDEILEYNNN
+472 DDEILEYNDNS
-482 TEIYKT
+482 TLEDTYKT
-488 EEEYNDEYNEEYQDE
+488 EEYDEYNSEYNNDEYKIESVQNDE
-503 YQIENK
+503 
-509 NSDDDIYTNSYDEN
+509 DDIYNNNDE
-523 KEINTQET
+523 EIKALVQES
-531 EEEYKEYQNY
+531 EEEYQNY
-541 EEIEN
+541 QESEN
-546 NEEHSNEYYSL
+546 NNEYYSL
-557 NSEYSNINNNSEYFN
+557 NAEYSNNNEYFN
-572 KDEDIRKIIKS
+572 NEDIRDRKIIKS
-583 DLSLSYNEYSNENIF
+583 DLQLSYNEYSNENIF
-598 DSKEEEEEE
+598 NSKEEIEKINDDVEEIENVQEKIEEEEE
-607 EEIIEEMEETKEQED
+607 
-622 IVKETEELEEVNINM
+622 VKENINM
-637 DIYNSYN
+637 EIYNSYGM
-644 LENNNNEEKIKNI
+644 ENNDEEKIKNI

>member
-8 KIIKTI
+8 KIIKTL

-89 VGYSMYQTADALKD
+89 VGYSMYQTADILKD

-188 YIKNKNG
+188 YIKNKYG

-223 ISDSRDSV
+223 ISDSRDLV

-236 SVGEKSIEKV
+236 SIGEKSIEKV

-280 FELIVLAATALL
+280 FELIVLAVTALL

-315 NRDFL
+315 HRDFL
-320 ESVKAE
+320 ESVKGE

-364 FENNVTKEENKF
+364 FDNNKKEEENKF
-376 NIAKDISNIVNMI
+376 NIAKDISNIVSMI
-389 KFNSSKTSTDE
+389 KFNNYDPAKDNNE
-400 ELISNDEINNN
+400 EINAE
-411 NTTVLEK
+411 EK
-418 IKDISIE
+418 ITEEIKDISIE
-425 NSNIENNNNEDNLD
+425 NEDNFN

-448 NEVDR
+448 NEVDK
-453 ELENVKKE
+453 ELENDKNE
-461 DLIEFVEEDKI
+461 DSIEFVEEEKI
-472 SDEILEYNNN
+472 DDEILEYNDNS
-482 TEIYKT
+482 TLEEIYKT
-488 EEEYNDEYNEEYQDE
+488 EEYDEYNSEYNNDEYKIESVQNDE
-503 YQIENK
+503 
-509 NSDDDIYTNSYDEN
+509 DDIYNNDE
-523 KEINTQET
+523 EIKALVQES
-531 EEEYKEYQNY
+531 EEEYQNY
-541 EEIEN
+541 QESEN
-546 NEEHSNEYYSL
+546 NDEYYSL
-557 NSEYSNINNNSEYFN
+557 NAEYSNNNEYFN
-572 KDEDIRKIIKS
+572 NEDIRDRKIIKS
-583 DLSLSYNEYSNENIF
+583 DLQLSYNEYSNENIF
-598 DSKEEEEEE
+598 NSKEEIEKINDDVEEIENVQEKIEEEEE
-607 EEIIEEMEETKEQED
+607 
-622 IVKETEELEEVNINM
+622 VKENINM
-637 DIYNSYN
+637 EIYNSYGI
-644 LENNNNEEKIKNI
+644 ENNDEEKIKNI

>member
-8 KIIKTI
+8 KIIKTL

-89 VGYSMYQTADALKD
+89 VGYSMYQTADILKD

-188 YIKNKNG
+188 YIKNKYG

-223 ISDSRDSV
+223 ISDSRDLV

-236 SVGEKSIEKV
+236 SIGEKSIEKV

-280 FELIVLAATALL
+280 FELIVLAVTALL

-315 NRDFL
+315 HRDFL
-320 ESVKAE
+320 ESVKGE

-364 FENNVTKEENKF
+364 FDNNKKEEENKF
-376 NIAKDISNIVNMI
+376 NIAKDISNIVSMI
-389 KFNSSKTSTDE
+389 KFNNYDPAKDNNE
-400 ELISNDEINNN
+400 EINAE
-411 NTTVLEK
+411 EK
-418 IKDISIE
+418 ITEEIKDISIE
-425 NSNIENNNNEDNLD
+425 NEDNLN

-448 NEVDR
+448 NEVDK
-453 ELENVKKE
+453 ELENGKNE
-461 DLIEFVEEDKI
+461 DSIEFVEEEKI
-472 SDEILEYNNN
+472 DDEILEYNDNS
-482 TEIYKT
+482 TLEEIYKT
-488 EEEYNDEYNEEYQDE
+488 EEYDEYNSEYNNDEYKIESVQNEE
-503 YQIENK
+503 
-509 NSDDDIYTNSYDEN
+509 DDIYNNNDE
-523 KEINTQET
+523 EIKALVQES
-531 EEEYKEYQNY
+531 EEEYQNY
-541 EEIEN
+541 KESEN
-546 NEEHSNEYYSL
+546 NDEYYSL
-557 NSEYSNINNNSEYFN
+557 NAEYSNNNEYFN
-572 KDEDIRKIIKS
+572 NEDIRDRKIIKS
-583 DLSLSYNEYSNENIF
+583 DLQLSYNEYSNENIF
-598 DSKEEEEEE
+598 NSKEEIEKINDDVEEIENVQEKIEEEEE
-607 EEIIEEMEETKEQED
+607 
-622 IVKETEELEEVNINM
+622 VKENINM
-637 DIYNSYN
+637 DIYNSYGI
-644 LENNNNEEKIKNI
+644 ENNDEEKIKNI

>member
-8 KIIKTI
+8 KIIKTL

-89 VGYSMYQTADALKD
+89 VGYSMYQTADILKD

-188 YIKNKNG
+188 YIKNKYG

-223 ISDSRDSV
+223 ISDSRDLV

-236 SVGEKSIEKV
+236 SIGEKSIEKV

-280 FELIVLAATALL
+280 FELIVLAVTALL

-315 NRDFL
+315 HRDFL
-320 ESVKAE
+320 ESVKGE

-364 FENNVTKEENKF
+364 FDNNKKEEENKF
-376 NIAKDISNIVNMI
+376 NIAKDISNIVSMI
-389 KFNSSKTSTDE
+389 KFNNYDPAKDNNE
-400 ELISNDEINNN
+400 EINAE
-411 NTTVLEK
+411 EK
-418 IKDISIE
+418 ITEEIKDISIE
-425 NSNIENNNNEDNLD
+425 NEDNLN

-448 NEVDR
+448 NEVDK
-453 ELENVKKE
+453 ELENDKNE
-461 DLIEFVEEDKI
+461 DSIEFVEEEKI
-472 SDEILEYNNN
+472 DDEILEYNDNS
-482 TEIYKT
+482 TLEETYKT
-488 EEEYNDEYNEEYQDE
+488 EEYDEYNSEYNNDEYKIESVQNDE
-503 YQIENK
+503 
-509 NSDDDIYTNSYDEN
+509 DDIYNNNDE
-523 KEINTQET
+523 EIKALVQES
-531 EEEYKEYQNY
+531 EEEYQNY
-541 EEIEN
+541 QESEN
-546 NEEHSNEYYSL
+546 NNEYYSL
-557 NSEYSNINNNSEYFN
+557 NAEYSNNNEYFN
-572 KDEDIRKIIKS
+572 NEDIRDRKIIKS
-583 DLSLSYNEYSNENIF
+583 DLQLSYNEYSNENIF
-598 DSKEEEEEE
+598 NSKEEIEKINDDVEEIENVQEKIEEEEE
-607 EEIIEEMEETKEQED
+607 
-622 IVKETEELEEVNINM
+622 VKENINM
-637 DIYNSYN
+637 EIYNSYGI
-644 LENNNNEEKIKNI
+644 ENNDEEKIKNI

>member
-8 KIIKTI
+8 KIIKTL

-89 VGYSMYQTADALKD
+89 VGYSMYQTADILKD

-188 YIKNKNG
+188 YIKNKYG

-223 ISDSRDSV
+223 ISDSRDLV

-236 SVGEKSIEKV
+236 SIGEKSIEKV

-280 FELIVLAATALL
+280 FELIVLAVTALL

-315 NRDFL
+315 HRDFL
-320 ESVKAE
+320 ESVKGE

-364 FENNVTKEENKF
+364 FDNNKKEEENKF
-376 NIAKDISNIVNMI
+376 NIAKDISNIVSMI
-389 KFNSSKTSTDE
+389 KFNNYDPAKDNNE
-400 ELISNDEINNN
+400 EINAE
-411 NTTVLEK
+411 EK
-418 IKDISIE
+418 ITEEIKDISIE
-425 NSNIENNNNEDNLD
+425 NEDNLN

-448 NEVDR
+448 NEVDK
-453 ELENVKKE
+453 ELENDKNE
-461 DLIEFVEEDKI
+461 DSIEFVEEEKI
-472 SDEILEYNNN
+472 DDEILEYNDNS
-482 TEIYKT
+482 TLEEIYKT
-488 EEEYNDEYNEEYQDE
+488 EEYDEYNSEYNNDEYKIESVQNDE
-503 YQIENK
+503 
-509 NSDDDIYTNSYDEN
+509 DDIYNNDE
-523 KEINTQET
+523 EIKALVQES
-531 EEEYKEYQNY
+531 EEEYQNY
-541 EEIEN
+541 QESEN
-546 NEEHSNEYYSL
+546 NDEYYSL
-557 NSEYSNINNNSEYFN
+557 NAEYSNNNEYFN
-572 KDEDIRKIIKS
+572 NEDIRDRKIIKS
-583 DLSLSYNEYSNENIF
+583 DLQLSYNEYSNENIF
-598 DSKEEEEEE
+598 NSKEEIEKINDDVEEIENVQEKIEEEEE
-607 EEIIEEMEETKEQED
+607 
-622 IVKETEELEEVNINM
+622 VKENINM
-637 DIYNSYN
+637 EIYNSYGI
-644 LENNNNEEKIKNI
+644 ENNDEEKIKNI

>member
-8 KIIKTI
+8 KIIKTL

-89 VGYSMYQTADALKD
+89 VGYSMYQTADILKD

-188 YIKNKNG
+188 YIKNKYG

-223 ISDSRDSV
+223 ISDSRDLV

-236 SVGEKSIEKV
+236 SIGEKSIEKV

-280 FELIVLAATALL
+280 FELIVLAVTALL

-315 NRDFL
+315 HRDFL
-320 ESVKAE
+320 ESVKGE

-364 FENNVTKEENKF
+364 FDNNKKEEENKF
-376 NIAKDISNIVNMI
+376 NIAKDISNIVSMI
-389 KFNSSKTSTDE
+389 KFNNYDPAKDNNE
-400 ELISNDEINNN
+400 EINAE
-411 NTTVLEK
+411 EK
-418 IKDISIE
+418 ITEEIKDISIE
-425 NSNIENNNNEDNLD
+425 NEDNLN

-448 NEVDR
+448 NEVDK
-453 ELENVKKE
+453 ELENGKNE
-461 DLIEFVEEDKI
+461 DSIEFVEEEKI
-472 SDEILEYNNN
+472 DDEILEYNDNS
-482 TEIYKT
+482 TLEEIYKT
-488 EEEYNDEYNEEYQDE
+488 EEYDEYNNDEYKIESVQNEE
-503 YQIENK
+503 
-509 NSDDDIYTNSYDEN
+509 DDIYNNNDE
-523 KEINTQET
+523 EIKALVQES
-531 EEEYKEYQNY
+531 EEEYQNY
-541 EEIEN
+541 QESEN
-546 NEEHSNEYYSL
+546 NDEYYSL
-557 NSEYSNINNNSEYFN
+557 NAEYSNNNKYFN
-572 KDEDIRKIIKS
+572 NEDIRDRKIIKS
-583 DLSLSYNEYSNENIF
+583 DLQLSYTEYSNENIF
-598 DSKEEEEEE
+598 NSKEEIEKINDDVEEIENVQEKIEEEEE
-607 EEIIEEMEETKEQED
+607 
-622 IVKETEELEEVNINM
+622 VKENINM
-637 DIYNSYN
+637 EIYNSYGI
-644 LENNNNEEKIKNI
+644 ENNDEEKIKNI

>member
-8 KIIKTI
+8 KIIKTL

-89 VGYSMYQTADALKD
+89 VGYSMYQTADILKD

-188 YIKNKNG
+188 YIKNKYG

-223 ISDSRDSV
+223 ISDSRDLV

-236 SVGEKSIEKV
+236 SIGEKSIEKV

-280 FELIVLAATALL
+280 FELIVLAVTALL

-315 NRDFL
+315 HRDFL
-320 ESVKAE
+320 ESVKGE

-364 FENNVTKEENKF
+364 FDNNKKEEENKF
-376 NIAKDISNIVNMI
+376 NIAKDISNIVSMI
-389 KFNSSKTSTDE
+389 KFNNYDPAKDNNE
-400 ELISNDEINNN
+400 EINAE
-411 NTTVLEK
+411 EK
-418 IKDISIE
+418 ITEEIKDISIE
-425 NSNIENNNNEDNLD
+425 NEDNLN

-448 NEVDR
+448 NEVDK
-453 ELENVKKE
+453 ELENDKNE
-461 DLIEFVEEDKI
+461 DSIEFVEEEKI
-472 SDEILEYNNN
+472 DDEILEYNDNS
-482 TEIYKT
+482 TLEEIYKT
-488 EEEYNDEYNEEYQDE
+488 EEYDEYNSEYNNDEYKIESVQNDEE
-503 YQIENK
+503 IK
-509 NSDDDIYTNSYDEN
+509 ALV
-523 KEINTQET
+523 QES
-531 EEEYKEYQNY
+531 EEEYQNY
-541 EEIEN
+541 QESEN
-546 NEEHSNEYYSL
+546 NDEYYSL
-557 NSEYSNINNNSEYFN
+557 NAEYSNNNEYFN
-572 KDEDIRKIIKS
+572 NEDIRDRKIIKS
-583 DLSLSYNEYSNENIF
+583 DLQLSYNEYSNENIF
-598 DSKEEEEEE
+598 NSKEEIEKINDDVEEIENVQEKIEEEEE
-607 EEIIEEMEETKEQED
+607 
-622 IVKETEELEEVNINM
+622 VKENINM
-637 DIYNSYN
+637 EIYNSYGI
-644 LENNNNEEKIKNI
+644 ENNDEEKIKNI

>member
-8 KIIKTI
+8 KIIKTL

-89 VGYSMYQTADALKD
+89 VGYSMYQTADILKD

-188 YIKNKNG
+188 YIKNKYG

-223 ISDSRDSV
+223 ISDSRDLV

-236 SVGEKSIEKV
+236 SIGEKSIEKV

-280 FELIVLAATALL
+280 FELIVLAVTALL

-315 NRDFL
+315 HRDFL
-320 ESVKAE
+320 ESVKGE

-364 FENNVTKEENKF
+364 FDNNKKEEENKF
-376 NIAKDISNIVNMI
+376 NIAKDISNIVSMI
-389 KFNSSKTSTDE
+389 KFNNYDPAKDNNE
-400 ELISNDEINNN
+400 EINAE
-411 NTTVLEK
+411 EK
-418 IKDISIE
+418 ITEEIKDISIE
-425 NSNIENNNNEDNLD
+425 NEDNFN

-448 NEVDR
+448 NEVDK
-453 ELENVKKE
+453 ELENNKNE
-461 DLIEFVEEDKI
+461 DSIELVEEEKI
-472 SDEILEYNNN
+472 DDEILEYNDNS
-482 TEIYKT
+482 TLEEIYKT
-488 EEEYNDEYNEEYQDE
+488 EEYDEYNSEYNNDEYKIESVQNDE
-503 YQIENK
+503 
-509 NSDDDIYTNSYDEN
+509 DDIYNNNDE
-523 KEINTQET
+523 EIKALVQES
-531 EEEYKEYQNY
+531 EEEYQNY
-541 EEIEN
+541 QESEN
-546 NEEHSNEYYSL
+546 NDEYYSL
-557 NSEYSNINNNSEYFN
+557 NDEYYSLNAEYSNNNEYFN
-572 KDEDIRKIIKS
+572 NEDIRDRKIIKS
-583 DLSLSYNEYSNENIF
+583 DLQLSYNEYSNENIF
-598 DSKEEEEEE
+598 NSKEEIEKINDDVEEIENVQEKIEEEEE
-607 EEIIEEMEETKEQED
+607 
-622 IVKETEELEEVNINM
+622 VKENINM
-637 DIYNSYN
+637 EIYNSYGI
-644 LENNNNEEKIKNI
+644 ENNDEEKIKNI

>member
-8 KIIKTI
+8 KIIKTL

-89 VGYSMYQTADALKD
+89 VGYSMYQTADILKD

-188 YIKNKNG
+188 YIKNKYG

-223 ISDSRDSV
+223 ISDSRDLV

-236 SVGEKSIEKV
+236 SIGEKSIEKV

-280 FELIVLAATALL
+280 FELIVLAVTALL

-315 NRDFL
+315 HRDFL
-320 ESVKAE
+320 ESVKGE

-364 FENNVTKEENKF
+364 FDNNKKEEENKF
-376 NIAKDISNIVNMI
+376 NIAKDISNIVSMI
-389 KFNSSKTSTDE
+389 KFNNYDPAKDNNE
-400 ELISNDEINNN
+400 EINAE
-411 NTTVLEK
+411 EK
-418 IKDISIE
+418 ITEEIKDISIE
-425 NSNIENNNNEDNLD
+425 NEDNLN

-448 NEVDR
+448 NEVDK
-453 ELENVKKE
+453 ELENDKNE
-461 DLIEFVEEDKI
+461 DSIEFVEEEKI
-472 SDEILEYNNN
+472 DDEILEYNDNS
-482 TEIYKT
+482 TLEEIYKT
-488 EEEYNDEYNEEYQDE
+488 EEYDEYNSEYNNDEYKIESVQNEE
-503 YQIENK
+503 
-509 NSDDDIYTNSYDEN
+509 DDIYNNNDE
-523 KEINTQET
+523 EIKALVQES
-531 EEEYKEYQNY
+531 EEEYQNY
-541 EEIEN
+541 QESEN
-546 NEEHSNEYYSL
+546 NDEYYSL
-557 NSEYSNINNNSEYFN
+557 NAEYSNNNEYFN
-572 KDEDIRKIIKS
+572 NEDIRDRKIIKS
-583 DLSLSYNEYSNENIF
+583 DLQLSYNEYSNENIF
-598 DSKEEEEEE
+598 NSKEEIEKINDDVEEIENVQEKIEEEEE
-607 EEIIEEMEETKEQED
+607 
-622 IVKETEELEEVNINM
+622 VKENINM
-637 DIYNSYN
+637 EIYNSY
-644 LENNNNEEKIKNI
+644 LLLLI
-657 DTKRTEDV
+657 RCY
-665 FAAFDKML
+665 L
-673 SSIIS
+673 Q
-678 KAEEDARKS
+678 
-687 ITKK
+687 

>member
-14 LSLMISF
+14 LSLIISF

-411 NTTVLEK
+411 NTTVLEE

-598 DSKEEEEEE
+598 DSKEEEEE
-607 EEIIEEMEETKEQED
+607 IIEEMEETKEQED

>member
-8 KIIKTI
+8 KIIKTF

-89 VGYSMYQTADALKD
+89 VGYSMYQTADILKD

-108 NYSKTELEKYKN
+108 NYSKAELEKYKN

-130 YLRSMTVFSIDGKMR
+130 YLRSMTVFSMDGKMR

-159 LQDNLLKEVKNKGS
+159 LQDSLLKEVKNKGS

-223 ISDSRDSV
+223 ISDSRDLV

-280 FELIVLAATALL
+280 FELIVLAVTALL

-298 ILTGIINFFK
+298 ILTGILNFFK
-308 YLMQIKT
+308 YLMQIKS
-315 NRDFL
+315 NREFL
-320 ESVKAE
+320 ENVKGE

-334 LVKADIPKSTAI
+334 LVKSDIPKSTSI

-364 FENNVTKEENKF
+364 FEKNEAKEENKF

-389 KFNSSKTSTDE
+389 KFTSSNPIKNED
-400 ELISNDEINNN
+400 INNDYNEINDNI
-411 NTTVLEK
+411 EE
-418 IKDISIE
+418 IKDSSIE
-425 NSNIENNNNEDNLD
+425 ENNLD

-448 NEVDR
+448 NEVDK
-453 ELENVKKE
+453 ELENEKNE
-461 DLIEFVEEDKI
+461 DLIEVVEDEISEEDKI
-472 SDEILEYNNN
+472 LEYNELE
-482 TEIYKT
+482 EIYKT
-488 EEEYNDEYNEEYQDE
+488 EEYNEYNEEE
-503 YQIENK
+503 Y
-509 NSDDDIYTNSYDEN
+509 D
-523 KEINTQET
+523 
-531 EEEYKEYQNY
+531 
-541 EEIEN
+541 EIEN
-546 NEEHSNEYYSL
+546 IEYKDNIDINLNDNEEINNQEDENIEEYNYTENNDNNEYYSL
-557 NSEYSNINNNSEYFN
+557 NDEYLNNNNDEYLYN
-572 KDEDIRKIIKS
+572 TNEDIRDRKIIKS
-583 DLSLSYNEYSNENIF
+583 DSSLSYEDKYSTDNIF
-598 DSKEEEEEE
+598 NSKEE
-607 EEIIEEMEETKEQED
+607 I
-622 IVKETEELEEVNINM
+622 EEVNEIDEIKESERTEEIKENAAEEEKNNVDM
-637 DIYNSYN
+637 EIYNSYN
-644 LENNNNEEKIKNI
+644 NIENNTAEKIKNNI
-657 DTKRTEDV
+657 DTKKTEDV

-678 KAEEDARKS
+678 KAEEDAKKS

>member
-8 KIIKTI
+8 KIIKTL

-89 VGYSMYQTADALKD
+89 VGYSMYQTADILKD

-188 YIKNKNG
+188 YIKNKYG

-223 ISDSRDSV
+223 ISDSRDLV

-236 SVGEKSIEKV
+236 SIGEKSIEKV

-280 FELIVLAATALL
+280 FELIVLAVTALL

-315 NRDFL
+315 HRDFL
-320 ESVKAE
+320 ESVKGE

-364 FENNVTKEENKF
+364 FDNNKKKEEENKF
-376 NIAKDISNIVNMI
+376 NIAKDISNIVSMI
-389 KFNSSKTSTDE
+389 KFNNYDPAKDNNE
-400 ELISNDEINNN
+400 EINAE
-411 NTTVLEK
+411 EK
-418 IKDISIE
+418 ITEEIKDISIE
-425 NSNIENNNNEDNLD
+425 NEDNFN

-448 NEVDR
+448 NEVDK
-453 ELENVKKE
+453 ELENDKNE
-461 DLIEFVEEDKI
+461 DSIEFVEEEKI
-472 SDEILEYNNN
+472 DDEILEYNDNS
-482 TEIYKT
+482 TLEEIYKT
-488 EEEYNDEYNEEYQDE
+488 EEYDEYNSEYNNDEYKIESVQNDE
-503 YQIENK
+503 
-509 NSDDDIYTNSYDEN
+509 DDIYNNDE
-523 KEINTQET
+523 EIKALVQES
-531 EEEYKEYQNY
+531 EEEYQNY
-541 EEIEN
+541 QESEN
-546 NEEHSNEYYSL
+546 NDEYYSL
-557 NSEYSNINNNSEYFN
+557 NAEYSNNNEYFN
-572 KDEDIRKIIKS
+572 NEDIRDRKIIKS
-583 DLSLSYNEYSNENIF
+583 DLQLSYNEYSNENIF
-598 DSKEEEEEE
+598 NSKEEIEKINDDVEEIENVQEKIEEEEE
-607 EEIIEEMEETKEQED
+607 
-622 IVKETEELEEVNINM
+622 VKENINM
-637 DIYNSYN
+637 EIYNSYGI
-644 LENNNNEEKIKNI
+644 ENNDEEKIKNI

>member
-8 KIIKTI
+8 KIIKTL

-89 VGYSMYQTADALKD
+89 VGYSMYQTADILKD

-188 YIKNKNG
+188 YIKNKYG

-223 ISDSRDSV
+223 ISDSRDLV

-236 SVGEKSIEKV
+236 SIGEKSIEKV

-280 FELIVLAATALL
+280 FELIVLAVTALL

-315 NRDFL
+315 HRDFL
-320 ESVKAE
+320 ESVKGE

-364 FENNVTKEENKF
+364 FDNNKKEEENKF
-376 NIAKDISNIVNMI
+376 NIAKDISNIVSMI
-389 KFNSSKTSTDE
+389 KFNNYDPAKDNNE
-400 ELISNDEINNN
+400 EINAE
-411 NTTVLEK
+411 EK
-418 IKDISIE
+418 ITEEIKDISIE
-425 NSNIENNNNEDNLD
+425 NEDNFN

-448 NEVDR
+448 NEVDK
-453 ELENVKKE
+453 ELENDKNE
-461 DLIEFVEEDKI
+461 DSIEFVEEEKI
-472 SDEILEYNNN
+472 DDEILEYNDNS
-482 TEIYKT
+482 TLEETYKT
-488 EEEYNDEYNEEYQDE
+488 EEYDEYNSEYNNDEYKIESVQNEE
-503 YQIENK
+503 
-509 NSDDDIYTNSYDEN
+509 DDIYNNNDE
-523 KEINTQET
+523 EIKALVQES
-531 EEEYKEYQNY
+531 EEEYQNY
-541 EEIEN
+541 QESEN
-546 NEEHSNEYYSL
+546 NDEYYSL
-557 NSEYSNINNNSEYFN
+557 NAEYSNNNEYFN
-572 KDEDIRKIIKS
+572 NEDIRDRKIIKS
-583 DLSLSYNEYSNENIF
+583 DLQLSYNEYSNENIF
-598 DSKEEEEEE
+598 NSKEEIEKINDDVEEIENVQEKIEEEEE
-607 EEIIEEMEETKEQED
+607 
-622 IVKETEELEEVNINM
+622 VKENINM
-637 DIYNSYN
+637 EIYNSYGI
-644 LENNNNEEKIKNI
+644 ENNDEEKIKNI

>member
-8 KIIKTI
+8 KIIKTL

-89 VGYSMYQTADALKD
+89 VGYSMYQTADILKD

-188 YIKNKNG
+188 YIKNKYG

-223 ISDSRDSV
+223 ISDSRDLV

-236 SVGEKSIEKV
+236 SIGEKSIEKV

-280 FELIVLAATALL
+280 FELIVLAVTALL

-315 NRDFL
+315 HRDFL
-320 ESVKAE
+320 ESVKGE

-364 FENNVTKEENKF
+364 FDNNKKEEENKF
-376 NIAKDISNIVNMI
+376 NIAKDISNIVSMI
-389 KFNSSKTSTDE
+389 KFNNYDPAKDNNE
-400 ELISNDEINNN
+400 EINAE
-411 NTTVLEK
+411 EK
-418 IKDISIE
+418 ITEEIKDISIE
-425 NSNIENNNNEDNLD
+425 NEDNLN

-448 NEVDR
+448 NEVDK
-453 ELENVKKE
+453 ELENDKNE
-461 DLIEFVEEDKI
+461 DSIEFVEEEKI
-472 SDEILEYNNN
+472 DDEILEYNDNS
-482 TEIYKT
+482 TLEEIYKT
-488 EEEYNDEYNEEYQDE
+488 EEYDEYNSEYNNDEYKIESVQNDE
-503 YQIENK
+503 
-509 NSDDDIYTNSYDEN
+509 DDIYNNDE
-523 KEINTQET
+523 EIKALVQES
-531 EEEYKEYQNY
+531 EEEYQNY
-541 EEIEN
+541 QESEN
-546 NEEHSNEYYSL
+546 NDEYYSL
-557 NSEYSNINNNSEYFN
+557 NAEYSNNNEYFN
-572 KDEDIRKIIKS
+572 NEDIRDRKIIKS
-583 DLSLSYNEYSNENIF
+583 DLQLSYNEYSNENIF
-598 DSKEEEEEE
+598 NSKEEIEKINDDVEEIENVQEKIEEEEE
-607 EEIIEEMEETKEQED
+607 
-622 IVKETEELEEVNINM
+622 VKENINM
-637 DIYNSYN
+637 EIYNSYGI
-644 LENNNNEEKIKNI
+644 ENNDEEKIKNI

-678 KAEEDARKS
+678 KAEEDAKKS

>member
-8 KIIKTI
+8 KIIKTL

-89 VGYSMYQTADALKD
+89 VGYSMYQTADILKD

-188 YIKNKNG
+188 YIKNKYG

-223 ISDSRDSV
+223 ISDSRDLV

-236 SVGEKSIEKV
+236 SIGEKSIEKV

-280 FELIVLAATALL
+280 FELIVLAVTALL

-315 NRDFL
+315 HRDFL
-320 ESVKAE
+320 ESVKGE

-364 FENNVTKEENKF
+364 FDNNKKEEENKF
-376 NIAKDISNIVNMI
+376 NIAKDISNIVSMI
-389 KFNSSKTSTDE
+389 KFNNYDPAKDNNE
-400 ELISNDEINNN
+400 EINAE
-411 NTTVLEK
+411 EK
-418 IKDISIE
+418 ITEEIKDISIE
-425 NSNIENNNNEDNLD
+425 NEDNLN

-448 NEVDR
+448 NEVDK
-453 ELENVKKE
+453 ELENDKNE
-461 DLIEFVEEDKI
+461 DSIEFVEEEKI
-472 SDEILEYNNN
+472 DDEILEYNDNS
-482 TEIYKT
+482 TLEEIYKT
-488 EEEYNDEYNEEYQDE
+488 EEYDEYNSEYNNDEYKIESVQNDE
-503 YQIENK
+503 
-509 NSDDDIYTNSYDEN
+509 DDIYNNNDE
-523 KEINTQET
+523 EIKALVQES
-531 EEEYKEYQNY
+531 EEEYQNY
-541 EEIEN
+541 QESEN
-546 NEEHSNEYYSL
+546 NDEYYSL
-557 NSEYSNINNNSEYFN
+557 N
-572 KDEDIRKIIKS
+572 
-583 DLSLSYNEYSNENIF
+583 
-598 DSKEEEEEE
+598 
-607 EEIIEEMEETKEQED
+607 
-622 IVKETEELEEVNINM
+622 
-637 DIYNSYN
+637 
-644 LENNNNEEKIKNI
+644 
-657 DTKRTEDV
+657 
-665 FAAFDKML
+665 
-673 SSIIS
+673 
-678 KAEEDARKS
+678 AE
-687 ITKK
+687 

>member
-8 KIIKTI
+8 KIIKTL

-89 VGYSMYQTADALKD
+89 VGYSMYQTADILKD

-188 YIKNKNG
+188 YIKNKYG

-223 ISDSRDSV
+223 ISDSRDLV

-236 SVGEKSIEKV
+236 SIGEKSIEKV

-280 FELIVLAATALL
+280 FELIVLAVTALL

-315 NRDFL
+315 HRDFL
-320 ESVKAE
+320 ESVKGE

-364 FENNVTKEENKF
+364 FDNNKKEEENKF
-376 NIAKDISNIVNMI
+376 NIAKDISNIVSMI
-389 KFNSSKTSTDE
+389 KFNNYDPAKDNNE
-400 ELISNDEINNN
+400 EINAE
-411 NTTVLEK
+411 EK
-418 IKDISIE
+418 ITEEIKDISIE
-425 NSNIENNNNEDNLD
+425 NEDNLN

-448 NEVDR
+448 NEVDK
-453 ELENVKKE
+453 ELENGKNE
-461 DLIEFVEEDKI
+461 DSIEFVEEEKI
-472 SDEILEYNNN
+472 DDEILEYNDNS
-482 TEIYKT
+482 TLEEIYKT
-488 EEEYNDEYNEEYQDE
+488 EEYDEYNSEYNNDEYKIESVQNDE
-503 YQIENK
+503 
-509 NSDDDIYTNSYDEN
+509 DDIYNNNDE
-523 KEINTQET
+523 EIKALVQES
-531 EEEYKEYQNY
+531 EEEYQNY
-541 EEIEN
+541 QESEN
-546 NEEHSNEYYSL
+546 NDEYYSL
-557 NSEYSNINNNSEYFN
+557 NAEYSNNNEYFN
-572 KDEDIRKIIKS
+572 NEDIRDRKIIKS
-583 DLSLSYNEYSNENIF
+583 DLQLSYNEYSNENIF
-598 DSKEEEEEE
+598 NSKEEIEKINDDVEEIENVQEKIEEEEE
-607 EEIIEEMEETKEQED
+607 
-622 IVKETEELEEVNINM
+622 VKENINM
-637 DIYNSYN
+637 EIYNSYGI
-644 LENNNNEEKIKNI
+644 ENNDEEKIKNI

>member
-8 KIIKTI
+8 KIIKTL

-89 VGYSMYQTADALKD
+89 VGYSMYQTADILKD

-145 LNLYSANHKSWPIE
+145 LNLYSSNHKSWPIE

-188 YIKNKNG
+188 YIKNKYG

-223 ISDSRDSV
+223 ISDSRDLV

-236 SVGEKSIEKV
+236 SIGEKSIEKV

-280 FELIVLAATALL
+280 FELIVLAVTALL

-315 NRDFL
+315 HRDFL
-320 ESVKAE
+320 ESVKGE

-364 FENNVTKEENKF
+364 FDNNKKEEENKF
-376 NIAKDISNIVNMI
+376 NIAKDISNIVSMI
-389 KFNSSKTSTDE
+389 KFNNYDPAKDNNE
-400 ELISNDEINNN
+400 EINAE
-411 NTTVLEK
+411 EK
-418 IKDISIE
+418 ITEEIKDISIE
-425 NSNIENNNNEDNLD
+425 NEDNFN

-448 NEVDR
+448 NEVDK
-453 ELENVKKE
+453 ELENNKNE
-461 DLIEFVEEDKI
+461 DSIEFVEEEKI
-472 SDEILEYNNN
+472 DDEILEYNDNS
-482 TEIYKT
+482 TLEEIYKT
-488 EEEYNDEYNEEYQDE
+488 EEYDEYNSEYNNDEYKIESVQNDE
-503 YQIENK
+503 
-509 NSDDDIYTNSYDEN
+509 DDIYNNNDE
-523 KEINTQET
+523 EIKALVQES
-531 EEEYKEYQNY
+531 EEEYQNY
-541 EEIEN
+541 QESEN
-546 NEEHSNEYYSL
+546 NDEYYSL
-557 NSEYSNINNNSEYFN
+557 NAEYSNNNEYFN
-572 KDEDIRKIIKS
+572 NEDIRDRKIIKS
-583 DLSLSYNEYSNENIF
+583 DLQLSYNEYSNENIF
-598 DSKEEEEEE
+598 NSKEEIEKINDDVEEIENVQEKIEEEEE
-607 EEIIEEMEETKEQED
+607 
-622 IVKETEELEEVNINM
+622 VKENINM
-637 DIYNSYN
+637 EIYNSYGI
-644 LENNNNEEKIKNI
+644 ENNDEEKIKNI